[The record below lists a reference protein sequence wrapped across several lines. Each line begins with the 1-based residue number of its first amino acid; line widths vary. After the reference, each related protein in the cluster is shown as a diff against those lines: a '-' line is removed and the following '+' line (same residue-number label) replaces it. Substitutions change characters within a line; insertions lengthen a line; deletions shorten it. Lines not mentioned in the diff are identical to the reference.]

1 MSRLADSVTK
11 LERSRGSGYVAYRF
25 LKFSPNFRVEDY
37 ERLKEQTLDEM
48 VAAGEI
54 NERQR
59 DRVFF
64 VRFLAADEVRGD
76 AG

>member
-1 MSRLADSVTK
+1 MSRLADRVTK

-25 LKFSPNFRVEDY
+25 LKFNPDFRAEDY
-37 ERLKEQTLDEM
+37 ERLRERTLDEM

-59 DRVFF
+59 NRVFF
-64 VRFLAADEVRGD
+64 ARWLAADETGR
-76 AG
+76 